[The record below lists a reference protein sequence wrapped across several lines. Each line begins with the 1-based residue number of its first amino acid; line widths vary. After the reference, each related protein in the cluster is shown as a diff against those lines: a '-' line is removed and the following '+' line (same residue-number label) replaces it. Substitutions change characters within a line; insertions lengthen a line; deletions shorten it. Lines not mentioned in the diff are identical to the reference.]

1 MSNHERTGIDQR
13 LAIHLDHGSDVP
25 LYRQIVDHVW
35 LGAVEG
41 ILEPGERL
49 PTVRQLAIDLS
60 VHPNTVARAYSELTL
75 LGIVSPLRGEG
86 TFVCLTPPDKPE
98 LERREQLERLCSE
111 LMSRIQ
117 ALGFSLDELID
128 TLGELRTEGA
138 RAKGRSQ

>member
-1 MSNHERTGIDQR
+1 MSDQERTEIEQR

-75 LGIVSPLRGEG
+75 LGVVAPHSGEG
-86 TFVCLTPPDKPE
+86 TFICLTPPDKPE
-98 LERREQLERLCSE
+98 LERREQLERLCRE

-117 ALGFSLDELID
+117 ALGFSPDELID
-128 TLGELRTEGA
+128 TLGELRSEDA
-138 RAKGRSQ
+138 SIKGRPQ